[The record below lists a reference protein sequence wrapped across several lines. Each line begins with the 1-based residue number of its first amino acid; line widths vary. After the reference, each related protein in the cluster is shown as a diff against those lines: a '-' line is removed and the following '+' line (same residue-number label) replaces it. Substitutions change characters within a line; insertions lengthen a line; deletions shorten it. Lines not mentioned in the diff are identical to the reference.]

1 MKGYVKSLD
10 TKRKEGT
17 ENLSAKKF
25 SVKFPERMGN
35 SVLFQGLKGNWPQAR
50 RRPGRSRELEWI
62 LFKEFPPSV
71 TSSFLTESPAL
82 HFNSASLSAYVNKFF
97 FYPYWVSPLSAYLN
111 GIISSIFKNPFVD
124 LSSPASYCPI
134 SQFLFATHLLN
145 KVVLVSTP
153 EKSQVR
159 KLEMVLVLSLK
170 HTPIRG
176 HPYPPLKLL
185 LSKSLWV

>member
-1 MKGYVKSLD
+1 MKSLD
-10 TKRKEGT
+10 TKCKEGT
-17 ENLSAKKF
+17 ENLSAKKV
-25 SVKFPERMGN
+25 SVKFPGRMGN

-50 RRPGRSRELEWI
+50 HGPGRSRELEWI

-82 HFNSASLSAYVNKFF
+82 HFNSASFSAYVNNFFF
-97 FYPYWVSPLSAYLN
+97 FYPSWVSPLSAYQYAVIL
-111 GIISSIFKNPFVD
+111 SIFKNPFVD

-134 SQFLFATHLLN
+134 SRFLFATHRLN

-159 KLEMVLVLSLK
+159 KLEMVFVFSLK
-170 HTPIRG
+170 HTPIRP
-176 HPYPPLKLL
+176 HPHPPLKLL